1 MCQYSAFKGQP
12 LAIAMCKHLAFKGA
26 QTPTVMY
33 KYFACK
39 RAPASTAMCRNS
51 TVYFIHFSWFKFSP
65 RLKSRVIWSLTN
77 NWLVWGRRARR
88 CQSFFACSSMTWT
101 VFYLNWFSHLFS
113 LLSAVA
119 IFAETWMM
127 NYLLLLQIFLTSTV
141 SARWGQLWLIQPQT
155 FSKKSL
161 VGCFC
166 M

>member
-65 RLKSRVIWSLTN
+65 RFKVTGYLKLDE
-77 NWLVWGRRARR
+77 
-88 CQSFFACSSMTWT
+88 Q
-101 VFYLNWFSHLFS
+101 
-113 LLSAVA
+113 
-119 IFAETWMM
+119 
-127 NYLLLLQIFLTSTV
+127 
-141 SARWGQLWLIQPQT
+141 
-155 FSKKSL
+155 L
-161 VGCFC
+161 VGLR
-166 M
+166 